1 MICIIRIVCK
11 DDWEISPLS
20 GTVASTFYFL
30 VDDHVFPES
39 DCLEYSDFPI
49 DNLEAWIDTWIGVLR
64 KAQKGYYFEKSFFF
78 YDGPYSLIVKQKE
91 KMEIEITFFDDETEV
106 IKTTSNCLEFSK
118 VLLQAAGKVKIIA
131 KEKAVKIDVLNKLMI
146 LLKQEMKNL

>member
-1 MICIIRIVCK
+1 M
-11 DDWEISPLS
+11 
-20 GTVASTFYFL
+20 
-30 VDDHVFPES
+30 
-39 DCLEYSDFPI
+39 
-49 DNLEAWIDTWIGVLR
+49 DTWIGVLR

>member
-1 MICIIRIVCK
+1 M
-11 DDWEISPLS
+11 LQ
-20 GTVASTFYFL
+20 
-30 VDDHVFPES
+30 S
-39 DCLEYSDFPI
+39 D
-49 DNLEAWIDTWIGVLR
+49 
-64 KAQKGYYFEKSFFF
+64 
-78 YDGPYSLIVKQKE
+78 
-91 KMEIEITFFDDETEV
+91 FFDDETEV